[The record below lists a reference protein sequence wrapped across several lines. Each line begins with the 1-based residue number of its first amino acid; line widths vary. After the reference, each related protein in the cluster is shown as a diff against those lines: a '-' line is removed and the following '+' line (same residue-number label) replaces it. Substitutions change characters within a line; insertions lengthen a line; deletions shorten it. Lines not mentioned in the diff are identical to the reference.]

1 MTIFSH
7 LRLALSDYLFSIAVV
22 MFCIFPS
29 PADAQSPESSEVL
42 FCETASNL
50 SIRDGVASPQAN
62 IKFAI
67 NLRGNIMRL
76 DLNSQLIN
84 WLEGRK
90 FWETYDFFRCLA
102 DKDRDPKQKCP
113 LGEETTTELSV
124 YRPDVTLGTEPSKA
138 GFIFSLNDE
147 KDVSLFMKLIGDTGN
162 LTMVSAKQSNFESL
176 IKTAYANCVGVEE
189 F

>member
-1 MTIFSH
+1 MTIFSR

-22 MFCIFPS
+22 MFCVFPS
-29 PADAQSPESSEVL
+29 PANAQSPESSEVL
-42 FCETASNL
+42 FCETTSNL

-90 FWETYDFFRCLA
+90 FWESYDFIGCLM
-102 DKDRDPKQKCP
+102 DKNRDPKQKCP
-113 LGEETTTELSV
+113 MGEETTTELSV
-124 YRPDVTLGTEPSKA
+124 YRPDVTMGTQPQKA
-138 GFIFSLNDE
+138 GFTFSLNDE
-147 KDVSLFMKLIGDTGN
+147 KDVSLFMKLDGYTGN
-162 LTMVSAKQSNFESL
+162 LTMVNAKQLQYESL